1 MSLNHELIATLEQS
15 QALLLRL
22 LESPAVVRAISW
34 ETVGEMQEV
43 YQRQLRVLTQLKQEG
58 SPCPSTKT

>member
-1 MSLNHELIATLEQS
+1 MPTPTELIATLEQS

-22 LESPAVVRAISW
+22 LDNTEVVRVLSW

-43 YQRQLRVLTQLKQEG
+43 YQRQLRVLTQLKQE
-58 SPCPSTKT
+58 